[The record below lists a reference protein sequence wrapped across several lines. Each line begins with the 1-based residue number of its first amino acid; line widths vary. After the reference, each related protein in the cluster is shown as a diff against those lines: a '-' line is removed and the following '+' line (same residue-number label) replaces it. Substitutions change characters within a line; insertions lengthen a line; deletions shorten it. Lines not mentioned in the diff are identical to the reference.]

1 MWAQP
6 KRHRRA
12 LPRKVQPEERPTR
25 FDLGQYEPASAGCN
39 ISYAEFHPN
48 APEDWRSI
56 ACFKLLL
63 FNGARLAEIRG
74 LRWEWIDW
82 SRGVARLPD
91 SKTGRKTL
99 VLSESGLRV
108 LLALPSK
115 SSVGY
120 VLPGERVDS
129 HFIGIQKPW
138 QRIRKRAGLMR

>member
-1 MWAQP
+1 
-6 KRHRRA
+6 
-12 LPRKVQPEERPTR
+12 
-25 FDLGQYEPASAGCN
+25 
-39 ISYAEFHPN
+39 
-48 APEDWRSI
+48 
-56 ACFKLLL
+56 
-63 FNGARLAEIRG
+63 

-138 QRIRKRAGLMR
+138 QRIRKRAGLEDVRIHDLRHAFASVAVSSGSSLYAVGKLLGHRQATTTQVYAHLEADPEH